1 MKVKTRAL
9 TIFAALL
16 LSAGLLGAC
25 SASTD
30 DASPPGDATT
40 AAPEATAGGD
50 PDVDQDAGATVIR
63 PGSPGED
70 AETGAPPEPL
80 EPAPWNHSDIAFVQM
95 MVPHHAQALQM
106 SRLAPSHAASPVV
119 RRLAQRIKASQGPEI
134 LLMASWLEQ
143 QGVDV
148 PTAAEDPMSY
158 DHSEHGHD
166 AMEGML
172 TPAQMAELEAA
183 RGARFDRLFLRGM
196 IRHHAGAVAMADTVG
211 AAGSAVQVAE
221 LAADVSAGQAAEI
234 TRMRELLDS

>member
-1 MKVKTRAL
+1 ML
-9 TIFAALL
+9 LAA
-16 LSAGLLGAC
+16 GILGAC

-30 DASPPGDATT
+30 DDGPPGDDASQ
-40 AAPEATAGGD
+40 AASSPAGPDEDAESPED
-50 PDVDQDAGATVIR
+50 PDVNVLR

-70 AETGAPPEPL
+70 AETGAPAEPL

-106 SRLAPSHAASPVV
+106 SRLARSRAASPVV
-119 RRLAQRIKASQGPEI
+119 RRLAQRIDASQGPEI
-134 LLMASWLEQ
+134 LLMASWLEE
-143 QGVDV
+143 QGLDV
-148 PTAAEDPMSY
+148 PAAAEDPMSY

-196 IRHHAGAVAMADTVG
+196 IRHHAGAIAMADTVG
-211 AAGSAVQVAE
+211 AAGAAVQVAE
-221 LAADVSAGQAAEI
+221 LAADVSSGQAAEI
-234 TRMRELLDS
+234 ARMRQLLDS